1 MNSKIGRNN
10 QYYERIVM
18 GKYAIGERNDK
29 GERRCNICH
38 NNKLVITES
47 TFQHKEIY
55 KILIMDISRRK
66 EWRLD

>member
-1 MNSKIGRNN
+1 MNAKIGRDN
-10 QYYERIVM
+10 QHYERILM
-18 GKYAIGERNDK
+18 GKYAIRERNDK

-55 KILIMDISRRK
+55 KILDMDTPDRRSG
-66 EWRLD
+66 D